1 MSAPPSNALACEFV
15 LSRRELIRYVLS
27 EPGQRS
33 KEVQALLRLDDI
45 EKLRAV
51 LQKFSNA
58 CARNLQSLERAE
70 RDAAAHLLSAL
81 GVAQLTRRA

>member
-1 MSAPPSNALACEFV
+1 MACEFV